1 MSEVDPNSTAG
12 KGPETEQPKPTDSA
26 LAIKQA
32 DGSIAVYDYGEDVDS
47 KDMPTSGFLPYLG
60 VLQPLSKALQEGNEA
75 YVEGAKAGMFM
86 LTGEESQVFDGKKGL
101 IFVPL
106 HDRHLIVEKTSLDQ
120 KGKTVARHPGGRD
133 SEVQKKLLEKFGN
146 NKKLWRSD
154 AGNFMVERHDVT
166 GVLFASMDDVKAMK
180 PLAACIVGFERS
192 KMAAYNRLADCRNKV
207 EPTKRPPLWAGTVV
221 LKTFLDNADGN
232 DFYNVALTFPVQD
245 DYRLSLISPTEPMFA
260 KWREQCREVV
270 KNIDTGLLKAQE
282 DDGAARTG
290 DDGGKGKGKDI
301 PF

>member
-1 MSEVDPNSTAG
+1 MSDEQN
-12 KGPETEQPKPTDSA
+12 KGPEQKPQTEEQSTA
-26 LAIKQA
+26 LEIRQA

-60 VLQPLSKALQEGNEA
+60 VLQPLSKALQEGNEQ

-86 LTGEESQVFDGKKGL
+86 LTGETPQVFDGKKGL

-120 KGKTVARHPGGRD
+120 KGKTVARHPGGRE
-133 SEVQKKLLEKFGN
+133 SEVQRRLQEKFGN
-146 NKKLWRSD
+146 NKKAWRSD
-154 AGNFMVERHDVT
+154 AGNYMVERHDVT
-166 GVLFASMDDVKAMK
+166 GVLFASVEDVKAMK

-192 KMAAYNRLADCRNKV
+192 KMQAYNRLADNRNKV
-207 EPTKRPPLWAGTVV
+207 EPQKRPPLWAGMT
-221 LKTFLDNADGN
+221 LLQTFLDNNDGN
-232 DFYNVALTFPVQD
+232 DFYNITLKFPVQD

-260 KWREQCREVV
+260 GWREQCREVV

-282 DDGAARTG
+282 DDGSERTG